1 LIDYRQKSPETI
13 ASGLVWNEA
22 DHREPE
28 ATATGPSGDSTVR
41 NPLLAAGFFAPW
53 CPSWDVGKNSSSWIR
68 IHYLPYHPVYSE
80 TLVFQGPESTG

>member
-1 LIDYRQKSPETI
+1 VVFLCHGDPSCLPWLIDYRQKSPETI

-41 NPLLAAGFFAPW
+41 NPLLAAGFFAP
-53 CPSWDVGKNSSSWIR
+53 
-68 IHYLPYHPVYSE
+68 
-80 TLVFQGPESTG
+80 